1 MVHAKINLSRMFDW
15 IEQCLDADKPA
26 PDDAAIMARF
36 GFDSPE
42 SARTLL
48 AELADAGR
56 ISIKG
61 YGSTRTITLGRSK
74 STLAAAP
81 RPTPAVR
88 KADPAVD
95 ECAAKITAIVARGQ
109 TAGAARAVVAASA
122 LKAFAAKPAPKPA
135 RAAAPI
141 VTPAPAPSKK
151 EAQPMPAK
159 SIQLPASAVRAIE
172 AVEEHAKRLDVSIGM
187 AAASLIERALTAPTE
202 VPVPPT
208 IATIMADLN
217 TVFMDLAARADR
229 PYQSDEVAELT
240 TRAETAERRLA
251 ALRSALEA

>member
-1 MVHAKINLSRMFDW
+1 MAHAKINLSRMYDW
-15 IEQCLDADKPA
+15 IEQCLDAGKA
-26 PDDAAIMARF
+26 TPDDTAIMKRF
-36 GFDSPE
+36 GFDGPE

-61 YGSTRTITLGRSK
+61 YGPTRAITIGRSK
-74 STLAAAP
+74 SELVAAP
-81 RPTPAVR
+81 RLTPTVR

-95 ECAAKITAIVARGQ
+95 ECAAKISAIVARGP
-109 TAGAARAVVAASA
+109 TAGGVRAVQAASA
-122 LKAFAAKPAPKPA
+122 RKALTSKPKTKAQKA
-135 RAAAPI
+135 SAPI
-141 VTPAPAPSKK
+141 MTPAPTPPKK

-172 AVEEHAKRLDVSIGM
+172 AVEAHAKHLDVSIGL
-187 AAASLIERALTAPTE
+187 AAASLIERALAMPTE
-202 VPVPPT
+202 VSVSPT

-217 TVFMDLAARADR
+217 TVFGDLAARADR
-229 PYQSDEVAELT
+229 PDQSAEVAEMT

-251 ALRSALEA
+251 ALRSALDA